1 MALAVDRERER
12 ERGALRCALVRV
24 PWAGWL
30 VEFEKLPNLTES
42 RGRSYE
48 KRSGRAEC
56 RAAVLRSPRGHWLPR
71 GDVVVFA
78 RVNGGV
84 CWGDVLVFCPGHGA
98 RVDVTLGSIWLSQRG
113 VRILIRLG
121 TVAARRAYSTL
132 PLRVRFGPCSN
143 QVDQLK
149 QQSSIR
155 TKSTK
160 HDVFDEPE
168 PYGFVTST

>member
-1 MALAVDRERER
+1 MGLLHELTRWQGTGCIERER
-12 ERGALRCALVRV
+12 KEPGAPSRALGGT
-24 PWAGWL
+24 AGGID
-30 VEFEKLPNLTES
+30 KPSNLTEP
-42 RGRSYE
+42 RGGSYE
-48 KRSGRAEC
+48 KRSARGEG
-56 RAAVLRSPRGHWLPR
+56 RAAVLRSPRGE
-71 GDVVVFA
+71 VVVFA
-78 RVNGGV
+78 RVNGDV
-84 CWGDVLVFCPGHGA
+84 WWGDVVVFCPGHGA

-132 PLRVRFGPCSN
+132 PPRVRFGPCSN